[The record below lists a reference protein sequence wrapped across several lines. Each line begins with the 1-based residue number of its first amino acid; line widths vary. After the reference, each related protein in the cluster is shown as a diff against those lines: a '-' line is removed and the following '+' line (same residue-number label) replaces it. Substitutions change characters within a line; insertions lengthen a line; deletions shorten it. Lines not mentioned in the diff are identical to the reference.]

1 MSLIADIFGKLR
13 TPKNVVRKAC
23 FGGSF
28 EKKHSKRVRA
38 LLKSQPDC
46 LYHIYWSL
54 WRQLIRKKSLLV
66 TCKILRLVV
75 NTFTADEKYSLL
87 NRDNLGQPIH
97 MQLSQKQ
104 RFLED
109 PSTRNMVNRRKHTWN
124 LNKSTF
130 TKFIY
135 HCEENWVGKNLS

>member
-23 FGGSF
+23 FGGPF
-28 EKKHSKRVRA
+28 EKQHGKWVQA

-54 WRQLIRKKSLLV
+54 WKQLIREKSLLV

-75 NTFTADEKYSLL
+75 NTFTADEKYSPL

-104 RFLED
+104 KTFSRIFFKFL
-109 PSTRNMVNRRKHTWN
+109 
-124 LNKSTF
+124 KSILHLEHF
-130 TKFIY
+130 LKKDYPHRWCVAQIMD
-135 HCEENWVGKNLS
+135 SR